1 MSKKDYSSLS
11 KEQLI
16 ELVEKLDSKRSY
28 GLVWEDDRIQE
39 QVVVE
44 CREKLPILKEVKSK
58 EIYKNDNVPTNILIE
73 GDNFHAL
80 SVLNYTHKNSLKII
94 YLDPPY
100 NTGKEKEFMYND
112 RYVDSNDGYRHS
124 KWLSFMSRRLE
135 LSKNLLT
142 DDGVIFISI
151 DDNEIAQLKLLC
163 NQIFGEDNFIAQF
176 IRKNKA
182 GAGHDSGQIAVEF
195 DYMLCFAKNKA
206 NVKFQKEVLD
216 VENDSKYKL
225 EDEFIGHRGKY
236 YLRDLD
242 YKGSYSESGDYP
254 ITTPDGTEIYSGG
267 KFGRPNT
274 WRWSKDKVQWG
285 IENKYIVFKKLKD
298 NWKVYIKQYQFVD
311 NENNIRER
319 TLPYRALISFLNSE
333 GSQELNNV
341 VNQTIFKFPKS
352 VGLIEFC
359 LNLFEDKN
367 LTILDFFA
375 GSGTTGHSVLSL
387 NSKDNGNRKFILC
400 TNNENEICE
409 KVTYTRI
416 SNVINGYKN
425 LKNEKIDGIDSNLKY
440 FKTSSVNYNRNR
452 DQLKIDLT
460 RNCTEMLCLK
470 ENVFNLYKESE
481 DYRIYKQ
488 NDKYMA
494 VFYDFE
500 SPSLE
505 ELKDIMN
512 KLEGEKI
519 LYCFTLDTELNRN
532 NFRGWKNIKLEPIPQ
547 KILEVYKRIFN
558 ND

>member
-1 MSKKDYSSLS
+1 MAKKDYSSLS

-16 ELVEKLDSKRSY
+16 ELVEKLDSKSKY
-28 GLVWEDDRIQE
+28 GLVWEEDRIQE
-39 QVVVE
+39 QVVIE
-44 CREKLPILKEVKSK
+44 CREKLPVLKEVKGR
-58 EIYKNDNVPTNILIE
+58 EIVKNEDIPTNILIE

-80 SVLNYTHKNSLKII
+80 SVLNYTHKNSIKII
-94 YLDPPY
+94 YIDPPY
-100 NTGKEKEFMYND
+100 NTGKENEFMYND
-112 RYVDSNDGYRHS
+112 RYVDSNDGFRHS
-124 KWLSFMSRRLE
+124 KWLSFMSKRLE

-182 GAGHDSGQIAVEF
+182 GAGHDSGQIAVEY
-195 DYMLCFAKNKA
+195 DYMLCFSKNKS

-225 EDEFIGHRGKY
+225 EDEFFSHRGKY

-254 ITTPDGTEIYSGG
+254 ILTPDGTEIYSGG

-285 IENKYIVFKKLKD
+285 IENDYIVFKKNKD

-352 VGLIEFC
+352 IGLIEFC
-359 LNLFEDKN
+359 LNLFDDKN

-375 GSGTTGHSVLSL
+375 GSGTTGHAVMSL

-425 LKNEKIDGIDSNLKY
+425 LKNDKIDGIDSNLKY
-440 FKTSSVNYNRNR
+440 FKTSYVNYNRNR

-460 RNCTEMLCLK
+460 KNCTEMLCLK
-470 ENVFNLYKESE
+470 ENVFNLYKETE

-488 NDKYMA
+488 NNKYVA

-500 SPSLE
+500 SPYLE
-505 ELKDIMN
+505 ELRIIMN
-512 KLEGEKI
+512 TLDGEKV
-519 LYCFTLDTELNRN
+519 LYCFTLDTELNKN

>member
-16 ELVEKLDSKRSY
+16 ELVEKLDSKRRY

-100 NTGKEKEFMYND
+100 NTGKENEFMYND

-151 DDNEIAQLKLLC
+151 DDNEIAQLKILC

-195 DYMLCFAKNKA
+195 DYMLCFAKNKT

-254 ITTPDGTEIYSGG
+254 IITPDGNEIYSGG

-285 IENKYIVFKKLKD
+285 IENGYIVFKKNKD

-375 GSGTTGHSVLSL
+375 GSGTTGHAVMSL

-440 FKTSSVNYNRNR
+440 FKTSFVNYNRNR

-512 KLEGEKI
+512 KIEGEKI

>member
-1 MSKKDYSSLS
+1 MAKKDYSSLT
-11 KEQLI
+11 KDQLI
-16 ELVEKLDSKRSY
+16 ELVEKLDSKRKY
-28 GLVWEDDRIQE
+28 GLVWEEDRIQE
-39 QVVVE
+39 QVVIE
-44 CREKLPILKEVKSK
+44 CREKLPVLKEVKGK
-58 EIYKNDNVPTNILIE
+58 EIVKNLDIPTNILIE

-80 SVLNYTHKNSLKII
+80 SVLNYTHKNSIKII
-94 YLDPPY
+94 YIDPPY
-100 NTGKEKEFMYND
+100 NTGKENEFMYND
-112 RYVDSNDGYRHS
+112 RYVDSNDGFRHS
-124 KWLSFMSRRLE
+124 KWLSFMCKRLE

-182 GAGHDSGQIAVEF
+182 GAGHDSGQIAIEY
-195 DYMLCFAKNKA
+195 DYMLCFAKNKS

-225 EDEFIGHRGKY
+225 EDEFVNHRGKY

-254 ITTPDGTEIYSGG
+254 ISTPDGTEIYSGG

-285 IENKYIVFKKLKD
+285 IENGYIVFKKNKD

-352 VGLIEFC
+352 IGLIEFC

-387 NSKDNGNRKFILC
+387 NSKDGGNRKFILC

-416 SNVINGYKN
+416 SKVINGYKN
-425 LKNEKIDGIDSNLKY
+425 LKNEIVEGIDSNLKY
-440 FKTSSVNYNRNR
+440 FKTSYVNYNRNR

-460 RNCTEMLCLK
+460 KNCTEMLCLK
-470 ENVFNLYKESE
+470 ENVFNLFKESE
-481 DYRIYKQ
+481 DYKIYKQ
-488 NDKYMA
+488 NNKYMA

>member
-1 MSKKDYSSLS
+1 MAKKDYSSLS
-11 KEQLI
+11 KDQLI
-16 ELVEKLDSKRSY
+16 ELVEKLDSKRKY
-28 GLVWEDDRIQE
+28 GLVWEEDRIQE
-39 QVVVE
+39 QVVIE
-44 CREKLPILKEVKSK
+44 CREKLPVLKEVKGK
-58 EIYKNDNVPTNILIE
+58 EIVKNEDIPTNILIE

-80 SVLNYTHKNSLKII
+80 SVLNYTHKNSIKII
-94 YLDPPY
+94 YIDPPY
-100 NTGKEKEFMYND
+100 NTGKENEFMYND
-112 RYVDSNDGYRHS
+112 RYVDSNDGFRHS
-124 KWLSFMSRRLE
+124 KWLSFMSKRLE

-182 GAGHDSGQIAVEF
+182 GAGHDSGQIAVEY
-195 DYMLCFAKNKA
+195 DYMLCFSKNKS

-225 EDEFIGHRGKY
+225 EDEFVNHRGKY

-254 ITTPDGTEIYSGG
+254 ILTPDGTEIYSGG

-285 IENKYIVFKKLKD
+285 IENGYIVFKKNKD

-333 GSQELNNV
+333 GSQELNNI
-341 VNQTIFKFPKS
+341 VNQNIFKFPKS

-375 GSGTTGHSVLSL
+375 GSGTTGHAVLSL

-416 SNVINGYKN
+416 SKVINGYKN
-425 LKNEKIDGIDSNLKY
+425 LKNEKVDGVESNLKY
-440 FKTSSVNYNRNR
+440 FKTSYVNYNRNR

-460 RNCTEMLCLK
+460 KNCTEMLCLK

-481 DYRIYKQ
+481 DFKIYKQ
-488 NDKYMA
+488 NDKYLA

-500 SPSLE
+500 SPSLD

-512 KLEGEKI
+512 NLEGEKI

>member
-1 MSKKDYSSLS
+1 MEKKDYSSLT
-11 KEQLI
+11 KDQLI
-16 ELVEKLDSKRSY
+16 ELVEKLDSKRKY
-28 GLVWEDDRIQE
+28 GLVWEEDRIQE
-39 QVVVE
+39 QVVIE
-44 CREKLPILKEVKSK
+44 CREKLPVLKEVKGK
-58 EIYKNDNVPTNILIE
+58 EIVKNQDIPTNILIE

-80 SVLNYTHKNSLKII
+80 SVLNYTHKNSIKII
-94 YLDPPY
+94 YIDPPY
-100 NTGKEKEFMYND
+100 NTGKENEFMYND
-112 RYVDSNDGYRHS
+112 RYVDSNDGFRHS
-124 KWLSFMSRRLE
+124 KWLSFMCKRLE

-182 GAGHDSGQIAVEF
+182 GAGHDSGQIAIEY
-195 DYMLCFAKNKA
+195 DYMLCFAKNKS

-225 EDEFIGHRGKY
+225 EDEFVNHRGKY

-254 ITTPDGTEIYSGG
+254 ISTPDGTEIYSGG

-285 IENKYIVFKKLKD
+285 IENGYIVFKKNKD

-352 VGLIEFC
+352 IGLIEFC

-387 NSKDNGNRKFILC
+387 NSKDGGNRKFILC

-416 SNVINGYKN
+416 SKVINGYKN
-425 LKNEKIDGIDSNLKY
+425 LKNEIVEGIDSNLKY
-440 FKTSSVNYNRNR
+440 FKTSYVNYNRNR

-460 RNCTEMLCLK
+460 KNCTEMLCLK
-470 ENVFNLYKESE
+470 ENVFNLFKESE
-481 DYRIYKQ
+481 DYKIYKQ
-488 NDKYMA
+488 NNKYMA